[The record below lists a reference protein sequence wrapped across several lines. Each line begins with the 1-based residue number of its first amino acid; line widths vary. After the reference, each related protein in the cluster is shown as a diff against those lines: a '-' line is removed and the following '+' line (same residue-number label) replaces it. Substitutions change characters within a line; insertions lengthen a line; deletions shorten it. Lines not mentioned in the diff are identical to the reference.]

1 MTLDRR
7 FAVDELKHNYCA
19 LATPVFSPSFEK
31 MRRTRIMTSRVARR
45 TQCVS
50 EAHGCV
56 TEVIHESDVNIHSRD
71 DVWLGIDH
79 VTTGSLSDHEW
90 NVLIVY
96 D

>member
-1 MTLDRR
+1 MPMVNPEVLTQI
-7 FAVDELKHNYCA
+7 
-19 LATPVFSPSFEK
+19 
-31 MRRTRIMTSRVARR
+31 RT
-45 TQCVS
+45 C
-50 EAHGCV
+50 CV